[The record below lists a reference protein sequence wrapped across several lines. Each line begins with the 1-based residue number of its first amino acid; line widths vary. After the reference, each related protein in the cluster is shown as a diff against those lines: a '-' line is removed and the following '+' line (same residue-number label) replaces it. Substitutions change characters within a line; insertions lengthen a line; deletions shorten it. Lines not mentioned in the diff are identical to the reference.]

1 MDRGK
6 DIIGVRIRKFRRR
19 LKMRQAELAEKMGF
33 KASETI
39 SQIERGEREVKA
51 WELTQL
57 SRILSVNVHDLLSA
71 DTPPREPVVL
81 WRHSPEE
88 QKESKEAEFIK
99 RCRQYAFL
107 EEISGVK
114 GSRYFP
120 QKRVDPDTIN
130 FRTAGTLAVEIRSEF
145 QLDDRPGEGL
155 EEKLQNVYG
164 VKIWYM
170 AMEEGS
176 AASSIGPFGPAILM
190 NSNEAPWRRNYNFA
204 HELFHLITWDSI
216 PPKLIRQSAK
226 FWENLEKIANV
237 FASNLLLPGDALNV
251 EFDKLLNNKKISYTD
266 LIMIARYFRVST
278 VALLYRLLNL
288 KRITKYSLEKG
299 LNDPLFKEIDRSTM
313 GPNWWNP
320 PEIPERFV
328 RIAFAAH
335 QKGRLSRAKLSDM
348 LDTSLIDLSN
358 TLNEYGLSD
367 SGGYD
372 AEVRVA

>member
-6 DIIGVRIRKFRRR
+6 DVIGVRIRKFRLR
-19 LKMRQAELAEKMGF
+19 LKLKQAELAERMGF

-57 SRILSVNVHDLLSA
+57 SRILAVSVNDLLSE
-71 DTPPREPVVL
+71 DKPPKEPVVL
-81 WRHSPEE
+81 WRQSPED
-88 QKESKEAEFIK
+88 QKEIKEANFIK

-114 GSRYFP
+114 GSRCFP
-120 QKRVDPDTIN
+120 QKKVDPETIDFN
-130 FRTAGTLAVEIRSEF
+130 TAETLAVEIRGEF
-145 QLDDRPGEGL
+145 QLGDRPGEEL

-176 AASSIGPFGPAILM
+176 AASTIGPFGPAILM
-190 NSNEAPWRRNYNFA
+190 NLNEAPWRRNFNFA
-204 HELFHLITWDSI
+204 HEFFHLITWDSI
-216 PPKLIRQSAK
+216 PPIIIRREEK
-226 FWENLEKIANV
+226 FWDKLEKIANV

-251 EFDKLLNNKKISYTD
+251 EFDNYLNKKKISYID

-278 VALLYRLLNL
+278 LALLYRLLNL
-288 KRITKYSLEKG
+288 KRISKTNLDKVR
-299 LNDPLFKEIDRSTM
+299 NDPLFREIDRATM
-313 GPNWWNP
+313 VPNWWHP
-320 PEIPERFV
+320 PKIPERFV

-335 QKGRLSRAKLSDM
+335 QKGRLSRTKLSEM
-348 LDTSLIDLSN
+348 LDTSLFDLSN